1 MLSYCKH
8 RATGVGSCCEVLSG
22 EKQRLKRGYDFEEA
36 ETPEQAQEQKRMKRD
51 RKKEIRLKAFVLE
64 FYCKLILMEMSHSS
78 LRQKEIISKE
88 GVDLLL
94 SLQDFHTPEH

>member
-1 MLSYCKH
+1 
-8 RATGVGSCCEVLSG
+8 
-22 EKQRLKRGYDFEEA
+22 
-36 ETPEQAQEQKRMKRD
+36 MKRD

-94 SLQDFHTPEH
+94 SLQDFHTPEHQDIYRHYFITQKDRF